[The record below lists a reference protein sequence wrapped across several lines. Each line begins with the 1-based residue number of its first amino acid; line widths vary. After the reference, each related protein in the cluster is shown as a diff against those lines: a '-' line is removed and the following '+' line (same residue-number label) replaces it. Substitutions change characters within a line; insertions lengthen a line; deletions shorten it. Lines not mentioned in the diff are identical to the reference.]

1 MVNGLSLMGDWP
13 VYDLRFEL
21 RSGRAERVIFVR
33 RSMMARLATLTAM
46 VTLAA
51 SAHAFAQETSLDG
64 FSVGTTA
71 TDLSGF
77 RLNDSFGVN
86 SDLML
91 GARLTDQIGGTSGR
105 AIVDLGLPDSGMRFS
120 FGMQLD
126 LEDTT
131 SFGPVQRDQPFSFGS
146 EQYGQATPYIGFG
159 YVGRISDRF
168 EITVDAGANYLGGD
182 ETSSS
187 GSAAESDRNGSVF
200 GWSPTVSF
208 TGRLRF

>member
-1 MVNGLSLMGDWP
+1 M
-13 VYDLRFEL
+13 
-21 RSGRAERVIFVR
+21 RSGGAERVEFVR
-33 RSMMARLATLTAM
+33 RSKTAQLAALSAI
-46 VTLAA
+46 VTLAI

-64 FSVGTTA
+64 FSIGTSA

-77 RLNDSFGVN
+77 RLKDSFGVN
-86 SDLML
+86 SNLML

-120 FGMQLD
+120 FGMQLE

-131 SFGPVQRDQPFSFGS
+131 SFGPVQRDQPLSFGS

-168 EITVDAGANYLGGD
+168 EISVDAGANYLGDDGA
-182 ETSSS
+182 TSV
-187 GSAAESDRNGSVF
+187 GSAAETDRSGSVF